1 MKRSWK
7 EEVTGEKEE
16 VVEISTHAI
25 HGESNFFSLCFYA
38 SISIAL
44 RLIRMHALLLH
55 QNS

>member
-16 VVEISTHAI
+16 IEISTHAI

-44 RLIRMHALLLH
+44 HLIRMHALLLH
-55 QNS
+55 QN

>member
-25 HGESNFFSLCFYA
+25 HGESNFFSLSAFT
-38 SISIAL
+38 L
-44 RLIRMHALLLH
+44 QLQLLH
-55 QNS
+55 A